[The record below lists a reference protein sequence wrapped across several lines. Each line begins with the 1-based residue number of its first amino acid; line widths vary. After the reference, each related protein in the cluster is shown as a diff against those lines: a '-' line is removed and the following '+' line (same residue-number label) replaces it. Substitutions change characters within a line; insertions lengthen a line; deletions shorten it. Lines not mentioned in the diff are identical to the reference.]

1 MTVKIIIADD
11 HAIVRRGLRM
21 LLEAQPGWE
30 VCCEA
35 DNGQQAVD
43 LVLAGQAD
51 IAILDYSLPVLNGL
65 EATRQIRLAGPTT
78 EVLLYTMHNN
88 EDLIRDVLKAGA
100 RGYVLK
106 TEDDSEIVTAV
117 RALLRKKPYFSPQV
131 AETLLDDF
139 LSGGKVT
146 ASDTLSP
153 REREVIQLVAEGKT
167 NKAIADRWAVSVKTV
182 ETHRTAAMRKLNL
195 RSGVELAL
203 YAVRN
208 KLIEP

>member
-1 MTVKIIIADD
+1 MTIRILIADD
-11 HAIVRRGLRM
+11 HAIVRRGLQA
-21 LLEAQPGWE
+21 LVQAQPGWE
-30 VCCEA
+30 VCGGA
-35 DNGQQAVD
+35 DTGQRAVD
-43 LVLAGQAD
+43 LAIEQQPDV
-51 IAILDYSLPVLNGL
+51 AILDFSLPVLNGL
-65 EATRQIRLAGPTT
+65 EATRHIRVASPST
-78 EVLLYTMHNN
+78 EVLVYTMHNN
-88 EDLIRDVLKAGA
+88 EDVIRDVLKAGA

-106 TEDDSEIVTAV
+106 TEDDGEVVNAV
-117 RALLRKKPYFSPQV
+117 KALLRKKPYFSPQV

-139 LSGGKVT
+139 LSCGKVT

-153 REREVIQLVAEGKT
+153 REREVIQLVAEGQT